1 MLKYLAKRL
10 LFALPTLLLV
20 ALIVFVLVRLVPGD
34 PAQVMLG
41 EGADPAALAALHHQ
55 MGLDLPLPVQFFAW
69 LSHIAVGD
77 FGTSI
82 RTGEP
87 VASLILSHFKVTA
100 TVVLVSMTFATL
112 IAICGGLIAAWRQH
126 STLDLAVLGAASL
139 VMAIPSFWLGLILL
153 LVFALKLGWF
163 PVIGYVSFSEGG
175 LQAMWYLAL
184 PIATLTITEC
194 GVLTR
199 MMRASSLEVLRL
211 DYITHARAKG
221 LPERTVLARHVFPN
235 AFAPTLTLVGLSLG
249 HLLGGIAVIETVFTL
264 PGLGRLLVDSIL
276 SRDYPVV
283 QGCLLFTAVVY
294 VIINLIVDLCY
305 PLFDPRVAAQ

>member
-1 MLKYLAKRL
+1 MLRYVARRL
-10 LFALPTLLLV
+10 LLTIPTLLLV
-20 ALIVFVLVRLVPGD
+20 ALFVFILVRLVPGD

-41 EGADPAALAALHHQ
+41 EGADPAAIAAMHHQ
-55 MGLDLPLPVQFFAW
+55 MGLDRALPVQFGTW
-69 LSHIAVGD
+69 LAHVATGD
-77 FGTSI
+77 LGTSI

-87 VASLILSHFKVTA
+87 VGAMIAASFEVTA
-100 TVVLVSMTFATL
+100 AVVFPAMLLATL
-112 IAICGGLIAAWRQH
+112 IAVCAGLIAASRQD
-126 STLDLAVLGAASL
+126 SPIDLGVVGGASL

-163 PVIGYVSFSEGG
+163 PILGYVSFSRDG
-175 LQAMWYLAL
+175 LHALWYLAL
-184 PIATLTITEC
+184 PIATLTVTEC

-199 MMRASSLEVLRL
+199 MMRASSIEVLRL
-211 DYITHARAKG
+211 EYVTHARAKG
-221 LPERTVLARHVFPN
+221 LSERTVLTRHVFPN

-294 VIINLIVDLCY
+294 VIINLVVDLGY
-305 PLFDPRVAAQ
+305 SLLDPRVAAQ

>member
-1 MLKYLAKRL
+1 MLRYLIKRL
-10 LFALPTLLLV
+10 LLAIPTLLLV
-20 ALIVFVLVRLVPGD
+20 ALIVFVLVRLIPGD

-41 EGADPAALAALHHQ
+41 EGADPATIAAMHHE
-55 MGLDLPLPVQFFAW
+55 MGLDRPLPLQFLTW
-69 LSHIAVGD
+69 LSHIASGD

-100 TVVLVSMTFATL
+100 TVVLLAMLLATL

-126 STLDLAVLGAASL
+126 GTLDLAVLGSASL
-139 VMAIPSFWLGLILL
+139 VMAVPSFWLGLILL
-153 LVFALKLGWF
+153 LVFGLKLGWF
-163 PVIGYVSFSEGG
+163 PVVGYVSFSEAG
-175 LQAMWYLAL
+175 LRSMWYLAL

-221 LPERTVLARHVFPN
+221 LPESAVLRRHVFPN

-294 VIINLIVDLCY
+294 VVINLAVDLCY
-305 PLFDPRVAAQ
+305 PLFDPRVAIQ

>member
-10 LFALPTLLLV
+10 LLTVPTLLLV
-20 ALIVFVLVRLVPGD
+20 AVIVFLLVRLVPGD

-41 EGADPAALAALHHQ
+41 ESADPAAVAAMRHE
-55 MGLDLPLPVQFFAW
+55 MGLDRPLPVQFATW
-69 LSHIAVGD
+69 LSHVAIGD
-77 FGTSI
+77 FGVSI

-87 VASLILSHFKVTA
+87 VSSLIASHFKVTA
-100 TVVLVSMTFATL
+100 TVVLLAMALATV
-112 IAICGGLIAAWRQH
+112 IAICGGLIAAWRQN
-126 STLDLAVLGAASL
+126 SALDLAILGAASL
-139 VMAIPSFWLGLILL
+139 VMSVPSFWLGLILL
-153 LVFALKLGWF
+153 LVLALKLGWF
-163 PVIGYVSFSEGG
+163 PVVGYVPFSEAG
-175 LQAMWYLAL
+175 LAALWYLVL
-184 PIATLTITEC
+184 PVATLTITEC

-249 HLLGGIAVIETVFTL
+249 HLMGGIAVIETVFTL

-294 VIINLIVDLCY
+294 VVVNLVVDLCY
-305 PLFDPRVAAQ
+305 PLFDPRVAVQ

>member
-1 MLKYLAKRL
+1 MLKYLARRL
-10 LFALPTLLLV
+10 LLTVPTLLLV
-20 ALIVFVLVRLVPGD
+20 AVIVFLLVRLVPGD

-41 EGADPAALAALHHQ
+41 EGADPAAVAAMHHE
-55 MGLDLPLPVQFFAW
+55 MGLDRPLPVQFATW
-69 LSHIAVGD
+69 LSHVAVGD

-87 VASLILSHFKVTA
+87 VSSLIASHFKVTA
-100 TVVLVSMTFATL
+100 TVVLSAMALATL
-112 IAICGGLIAAWRQH
+112 IAICGGLIAAWRQN
-126 STLDLAVLGAASL
+126 SALDLAILGAASL
-139 VMAIPSFWLGLILL
+139 VMAIPGFWLGLILL
-153 LVFALKLGWF
+153 LVLALKLGWF
-163 PVIGYVSFSEGG
+163 PVVGYVSYSEAG
-175 LQAMWYLAL
+175 LRAMWYLVL

-249 HLLGGIAVIETVFTL
+249 HLMGGIAVIETVFTL

-294 VIINLIVDLCY
+294 VVVNLLVDLCY
-305 PLFDPRVAAQ
+305 PLFDPRVAVQ